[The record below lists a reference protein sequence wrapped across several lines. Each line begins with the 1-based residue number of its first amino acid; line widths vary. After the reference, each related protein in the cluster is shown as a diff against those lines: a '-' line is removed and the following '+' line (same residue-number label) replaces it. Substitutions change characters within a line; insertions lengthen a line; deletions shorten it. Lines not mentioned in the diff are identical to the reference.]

1 MNQLLLH
8 ELEQNLGQSK
18 HTSNSNFAFT
28 CPKCKQLNQLH
39 EFKKKLEIDIISERF
54 NCWICGF
61 KGKSLTQLYKS
72 LRFDTNNLE
81 KYVTINK
88 TEIVTTLSQI
98 DLPNEYKFIGDFP
111 NKIYERY
118 LLNRDIDETDI
129 WKYKIGYC
137 DRGYFRNRIII
148 PSFDTYGNLNNF
160 VARTISND
168 KDVWNYLKP
177 KGVDEDNIINF
188 EILINW
194 NQPIILCEG
203 SFDAIS
209 IGDNAVP
216 LFGKNISS
224 KLLHNLLRESVE
236 KIYVCLDKDAL
247 KSSIRIVEKLRSFGK
262 KIYFVELDAK
272 DPSEIGKAN
281 MQQIISNTKQLDLKG
296 LIKLKLQH

>member
-28 CPKCKQLNQLH
+28 CPKCKQLNQQH
-39 EFKKKLEIDIISERF
+39 QFKKKLEIDIISERY

-61 KGKSLTQLYKS
+61 KGKSLTQLYKA
-72 LRFDTNNLE
+72 LRLDTSQVE
-81 KYVTINK
+81 KYITVQNQN
-88 TEIVTTLSQI
+88 IVTTLPKI
-98 DLPNEYKFIGDFP
+98 DLPKEYKFIGDFS
-111 NKIYERY
+111 NKKFETY
-118 LLNRDIDETDI
+118 LTQRGIDEIDI
-129 WKYKIGYC
+129 WKYRIGYC
-137 DRGYFRNRIII
+137 DTGYFRNRIIV
-148 PSFDTYGNLNNF
+148 PSFDIYGNVNNF
-160 VARTISND
+160 VARTVSND
-168 KDVWNYLKP
+168 KEVWNYLKP

-194 NQPIILCEG
+194 NQPVCLCEG
-203 SFDAIS
+203 SFDAIA

-262 KIYFVELDAK
+262 KIYFVELDKK
-272 DPSEIGKAN
+272 DPSDIGKAN
-281 MQQIISNTKQLDLKG
+281 MAQIISNTKQLDLKG
-296 LIKLKLQH
+296 LIKLKLQL